1 MYDEENSVRERL
13 RVWKLD
19 PADDA
24 MLDRI
29 VKKSVTRPQMLPL
42 GYKLQQWLT
51 QCFSEW
57 HSGFSYKLASLAL
70 CAVVGFS
77 SGLTSSDQAVDIT
90 TIAFG
95 SVHEGDDL

>member
-1 MYDEENSVRERL
+1 MHDEENSVREKL
-13 RVWKLD
+13 RVWKID

-29 VKKSVTRPQMLPL
+29 VRRSIAKPQMLPL
-42 GYKLQQWLT
+42 GYRLQQWLT
-51 QCFSEW
+51 GCFSEW
-57 HSGFSYKLASLAL
+57 HTGFAYKLASLAL

-95 SVHEGDDL
+95 SVHVGGDL